1 MAPILMSFRLSRLY
15 SVVKKV
21 VPAVRWTGIGFVLA
35 VLLSMFLALAAQA
48 QTDSGSS
55 SSTVPTLTIA
65 SSHVVA
71 ASSEEI
77 TFTVSA
83 SSAPS
88 SALPVS
94 VHVRAQ
100 GLSMDTRTVADVVLP
115 AGATTVTLR
124 LEQVAE
130 SIAESRVDVTLA
142 LAAGTGYSLGD
153 ASTARVSIYYPPAT
167 VPESGIESSP
177 TPTPSASPPDA
188 PSGVQVSATATD
200 NYTVTWTA
208 EAGETYRL
216 EREAAYLFSYRV
228 WQTVVDNLSV
238 GSFTDDGLPCG
249 LFYLYQV
256 QAKVAGSAF
265 GSGAAVVGSPQS
277 CASTTSGGARTV
289 RAAGTPVPRL
299 RVVTD
304 NPDSDR
310 IQIRLLFFGP
320 QGNEEQY
327 RPTSGLDEFQADRSQ
342 RVPSGANAVWPNPE
356 SPGNSKYRWEESS
369 PEFFWTG
376 LACGADYFFRG
387 RGNGNGTLYRD
398 EWGPWTDDAHADPQ
412 HGSRSPVHG
421 STRGCTALTPPK
433 LTNLTI
439 GSATETS
446 LVARWGLPPLPL
458 GLVNF
463 NLRYRPN
470 EDPNSWINVRDDLNR
485 TELSGTEF
493 IVMGLLCSA
502 GYKFQISAAGN
513 GGIYSLDYGEWSDQ
527 VDGSTA
533 RCSRLAKPELDVIP
547 RFEGNFRQVQISW
560 KPVRLA
566 EQYVV
571 QAREHQSG
579 DGGWSTRSPT
589 NSTTFD
595 FLLESIANG
604 KGLDDP
610 PYAFQVRVKAVDD
623 SQSSPIPDSDYSD
636 TVIVIDTPITQANGN
651 SPSGGQATLTWIDI
665 EELVIQGNRV
675 LGDAYSGGWYTFRIR
690 NFSVDKDGNHHTGL
704 DWKPDNPV
712 YVKTTPVDGSYRII
726 GLVPRDVYGIQLIY
740 EVTKTGET
748 TRVYAARD
756 AYVWPSNQRP
766 DDGDRVATY
775 PLSNPRKDKTYS
787 YRICESSF
795 SLDPNKQATWRD
807 MIYHALEKWE
817 TATAGMV
824 TMTLEVEPNGNG
836 ESQPCAN
843 YDGVIQGIEV
853 GVEAALPGSQVDIDV
868 IGDFVEGL
876 SFYAN
881 FLREDTERSEIMM
894 VDVVGLKSFGVFPE
908 LAETVGF
915 ANCVFDETVLGCAV
929 DNIDKTTTDILIR
942 RRAVEPAVQS
952 VVLNRCLTRNVQQ
965 ESLQLILLHE
975 AGHVLGIKGGRE
987 GEGQGKHHPNNS
999 GQTVVHK
1006 NASAAINCSPRPLDI
1021 MAIHALYQSIP

>member
-1 MAPILMSFRLSRLY
+1 MRR
-15 SVVKKV
+15 
-21 VPAVRWTGIGFVLA
+21 TGFGFVLA
-35 VLLSMFLALAAQA
+35 VLLSMFLVLAAQA
-48 QTDSGSS
+48 QTDTSGSS
-55 SSTVPTLTIA
+55 TSTVPTLTIE

-71 ASSEEI
+71 AAGEEV

-130 SIAESRVDVTLA
+130 SIDESRVDVTLA

-153 ASTARVSIYYPPAT
+153 VSTAHVSIYYPPAT

-256 QAKVAGSAF
+256 QAKVAGCAF

-277 CASTTSGGARTV
+277 CASTTSGGARAV

-327 RPTSGLDEFQADRSQ
+327 TPTSGLDEFQADRSQ

-356 SPGNSKYRWEESS
+356 TPGNSKYRWEESS

-376 LACGADYFFRG
+376 LECGADYLFRA
-387 RGNGNGTLYRD
+387 RGNGDGSEYQD
-398 EWGPWTDDAHADPQ
+398 GWGPWTDDAHADPQ

-421 STRGCTALTPPK
+421 STRGCTSLTPPK
-433 LTNLTI
+433 LTNLMM

-446 LVARWGLPPLPL
+446 IVARWGLPPLPL

-502 GYKFQISAAGN
+502 GYKFQIRAAGN
-513 GGIYSLDYGEWSDQ
+513 GGIYSLDFGEWSDQ

-547 RFEGNFRQVQISW
+547 LPERKVLLKWSEIRHADNYI
-560 KPVRLA
+560 L
-566 EQYVV
+566 E
-571 QAREHQSG
+571 ARMY
-579 DGGWSTRSPT
+579 PP
-589 NSTTFD
+589 
-595 FLLESIANG
+595 
-604 KGLDDP
+604 GLDDWAP
-610 PYAFQVRVKAVDD
+610 PNLWAIAADHSVTSFALSPRIIVKYRGLAHSPYAYQFRVKAED
-623 SQSSPIPDSDYSD
+623 SDSNPIPSGEYSN
-636 TVIVIDTPITQANGN
+636 TVIVIDTPILAVNGH
-651 SPSGGQATLTWIDI
+651 SPGAGTNDGRAMITWKEIVQEDILGSDWRDYDGGIYSFRYRRLSDSGNQ
-665 EELVIQGNRV
+665 
-675 LGDAYSGGWYTFRIR
+675 
-690 NFSVDKDGNHHTGL
+690 HTDL
-704 DWKPDNPV
+704 SWKPDMPSEPITTSSNPI
-712 YVKTTPVDGSYRII
+712 T
-726 GLVPRDVYGIQLIY
+726 GLRREEIYAIQLIY
-740 EVTKTGET
+740 IVTKTEET
-748 TRVYAARD
+748 TPTTIYSARD
-756 AYVWPSNQRP
+756 VYVWPSAHGA
-766 DDGDRVATY
+766 DGGERVATF
-775 PLSNPRKDKTYS
+775 PLENRGNTYE
-787 YRICESSF
+787 YRICEDGFPAADLSNWISTI
-795 SLDPNKQATWRD
+795 Q
-807 MIYHALEKWE
+807 HAFGLWKAFTEL
-817 TATAGMV
+817 V
-824 TMTLEVEPNGNG
+824 TTTYLGPT
-836 ESQPCAN
+836 CAN
-843 YDGVIQGIEV
+843 YSKVIQ
-853 GVEAALPGSQVDIDV
+853 DIDRNYNDKTGVPLTPSQLEDLGSYLKQLDILTKAQTDDEEYNEV
-868 IGDFVEGL
+868 I
-876 SFYAN
+876 
-881 FLREDTERSEIMM
+881 M
-894 VDVVGLKSFGVFPE
+894 VDDTAGVYAEFKDIGIFPE
-908 LAETVGF
+908 FSSELGL
-915 ANCVFDETVLGCAV
+915 ANCVLDGYACAV
-929 DNIDKTTTDILIR
+929 SRFVDTARGHITDILIPKSKYSH
-942 RRAVEPAVQS
+942 VPADLPGGDEIAERSDVRFNICPTG
-952 VVLNRCLTRNVQQ
+952 LGIRTYEMLIH
-965 ESLQLILLHE
+965 ESGHALGIAGGTE
-975 AGHVLGIKGGRE
+975 DPDWIPEMAGHPTIA
-987 GEGQGKHHPNNS
+987 S
-999 GQTVVHK
+999 TVMNYENRNLRARGTK
-1006 NASAAINCSPRPLDI
+1006 IELSTEPDCSPHPLDI
-1021 MAIHALYQSIP
+1021 MAIYAIYQSE